1 MNTIQ
6 QTLYGLSTMLYTLAD
21 IQPTIPPME
30 TVNERLNIL
39 PSARPNITERV
50 KLNVL
55 VIGNGGY
62 GCVSGNAGRPKIR
75 PHNHT
80 ATDAAPF
87 EPMPFVLRPANDD
100 LNASERTRFCLRKEI
115 EIDGELYYAY
125 YGMYLRLSKENFKV
139 TKVEVS
145 KVNGLMEE
153 VEFVA
158 DSSNI
163 NPTPVDLPPN
173 QAVVAA
179 DRSVKVTAPIEVVL
193 DRTVVEE
200 IIEASKI
207 LNGGDETSAVI
218 SEFALCTGATR
229 LTSVSSSE
237 GQVQFTESV
246 ATQVFSF
253 ASDLIALYF
262 NKKEQSVTF
271 DVGGMIPL
279 ISVESIPTITTIPT
293 GP

>member
-1 MNTIQ
+1 MNSIQ
-6 QTLYGLSTMLYTLAD
+6 QTLYGLSSVLYSLAGV
-21 IQPTIPPME
+21 QPTIPPME
-30 TVNERLNIL
+30 TVNERLTIL
-39 PSARPNITERV
+39 PDLRPNITEQV
-50 KLNVL
+50 KLGVL
-55 VIGNGGY
+55 MIGNGGY
-62 GCVSGNAGRPKIR
+62 GCVAGNGGRPKIR

-100 LNASERTRFCLRKEI
+100 LNAGERARYCLRKEV
-115 EIDGELYYAY
+115 EVGGELYYGY
-125 YGMYLRLSKENFKV
+125 YGMRLRLTKENFKV
-139 TKVEVS
+139 TKLEIS
-145 KVNGLMEE
+145 KVNGIVQEKIFE
-153 VEFVA
+153 A

-163 NPTPVDLPPN
+163 SPTPVDLPPN
-173 QAVVAA
+173 QAIVAA
-179 DRSVKVTAPIEVVL
+179 DRAVRVTAPIEVVL
-193 DRTVVEE
+193 DRLVVEE

-218 SEFALCTGATR
+218 SEFAICTGADR
-229 LTSVSSSE
+229 LVSVPSTE
-237 GQVQFTESV
+237 GQIQFTESI

-262 NKKEQSVTF
+262 NKKEQTVTF
-271 DVGGMIPL
+271 DVGAQIPL